1 MYEMQRLV
9 NEFRTA
15 MDLPISEAP
24 RTLSPA
30 EAELHI
36 KMIRDEFE
44 QEFVK
49 FWMEQNLVEMYDA
62 GIDLIVY
69 ILGAMSHAGFDVEPG
84 FREIMRSNMSKMDP
98 ETGKPIKAGPNDPSG
113 EPEGKVLKGPH
124 YSPPNLTAI
133 LNDLHRFGPE
143 DTTVY
148 RVAGLPLT
156 LGEGGPR
163 IGNADVTMDH
173 NGLMTIDAEV
183 EDVDVLPMLGSVSL
197 SDLSLYAEDIIDA
210 EEVQDEPEPYSGPA
224 MLAQPQ
230 ADAPNY
236 ENRPVVNLEEAP
248 VNPELHNL
256 FTETRYESGT
266 PSGVHIFPPYDR

>member
-24 RTLSPA
+24 RTLSPQ

-133 LNDLHRFGPE
+133 LNDLHRYGPE

-148 RVAGLPLT
+148 RATDLPLT

-163 IGNADVTMDH
+163 IGSVDLTMDH
-173 NGLMTIDAEV
+173 NGVMEIEGVMDDA
-183 EDVDVLPMLGSVSL
+183 DILPQLSSL
-197 SDLSLYAEDIIDA
+197 SLSMFSPSVEIIDA
-210 EEVQDEPEPYSGPA
+210 EEVPDEPEPYSGPA

-230 ADAPNY
+230 EGAPNY
-236 ENRPVVNLEEAP
+236 ENRPVVNLEEFDID
-248 VNPELHNL
+248 HNKSEI
-256 FTETRYESGT
+256 FTERRYESGM

>member
-24 RTLSPA
+24 RTLSPQ

-49 FWMEQNLVEMYDA
+49 YWMEQNLVEMYDA

-133 LNDLHRFGPE
+133 LNDLHRYGPE

-163 IGNADVTMDH
+163 IGRASVVMDH
-173 NGLMTIDAEV
+173 NGNMDIVASMN
-183 EDVDVLPMLGSVSL
+183 DVSTLPIINHLGFSVSGI
-197 SDLSLYAEDIIDA
+197 SVN
-210 EEVQDEPEPYSGPA
+210 EEE
-224 MLAQPQ
+224 
-230 ADAPNY
+230 
-236 ENRPVVNLEEAP
+236 
-248 VNPELHNL
+248 
-256 FTETRYESGT
+256 
-266 PSGVHIFPPYDR
+266 I